1 MKLAS
6 HFSDESQRV
15 RRTCFKASQV
25 LFLAAS
31 VFAVLAFGGTE
42 PISFSVA
49 EILFFLA
56 AIIML
61 ITVSTE
67 DIPFRVPKAAI
78 GVPLLVAGV
87 ATMGLCPMP
96 VKLLE
101 TLGWTPPPDSI
112 HWDQLTISPY
122 ATRTQLLT
130 LITCLIAFYFGM
142 LSGAERKGKRLL
154 IYSLAGLGAVEAFYG
169 FVQYLGGWQKIF
181 FYTKKYDLFEATGT
195 YINHNHYA
203 GFLEMVIPFC
213 LALASYEFARL
224 SKRKPPNGWDLKR
237 LSIQERFPQAILWL
251 AVTILLFAALAFS
264 KSRMGIIASSASI
277 LGMIIVGKF
286 KPGSLIVAAV
296 FVALVAAMVLW
307 IGAGPITERFAST
320 SQEYKLSQGS
330 RLAIWRDTIQLI
342 QKHPLAG
349 NGLGTFPVAYT
360 AVQTT
365 FLGNFV
371 NHAHNDY
378 LEVASDL
385 GIPVS
390 LILFG
395 SVGAILASSVRSA
408 RSGAMNF
415 DRAVALGC
423 AGSIFALLLHSLTDF
438 NLYIPANALI
448 FSGIL
453 GLAVSV
459 TAPQKQISEVVS
471 GNSQLACK
479 RTLDTVL
486 AFAGLALLM
495 PLFLIIAALI
505 KLDSRGPVFFRLRA
519 AGQFGHAFDQLKFR
533 TMVENAR
540 QKMHPFETSRSDPRI
555 TRVGRVLRRW
565 SLDELPQ
572 LVNVLRG
579 EMSLVG
585 PRPTFIEIASR
596 MSVHEAQRFLARPGL
611 TGLAQVHG
619 RNMVPWA
626 QRVNLD
632 IEYIDHFSLWTDFKI
647 LVRTIPLWLRGEGI
661 YDVDGH
667 VRMPDVGEYSEPCNT
682 GDRS

>member
-1 MKLAS
+1 MKLFCHVPGGS
-6 HFSDESQRV
+6 GGT
-15 RRTCFKASQV
+15 RRPCFKASQI
-25 LFLAAS
+25 LFLIAI

-42 PISFSVA
+42 PASFSVA
-49 EILFFLA
+49 EILLFLA
-56 AIIML
+56 AIVML

-78 GVPLLVAGV
+78 GVPLLVTGV
-87 ATMGLCPMP
+87 AIIGLCPMP
-96 VKLLE
+96 GRLLE
-101 TLGWTPPPDSI
+101 TLGRTPLPYGI
-112 HWDQLTISPY
+112 HWNQLTISPY

-130 LITCLIAFYFGM
+130 LVSCSIAFYFGM
-142 LSGAERKGKRLL
+142 LTGTERKGKRLL
-154 IYSLAGLGAVEAFYG
+154 IYSLAGLGAAEAFYG

-195 YINHNHYA
+195 YINRNHYA

-224 SKRKPPNGWDLKR
+224 SKSKPRNGWNLKR
-237 LSIQERFPQAILWL
+237 LSIQERFPQAVFWL

-277 LGMIIVGKF
+277 LGMIIAGKF
-286 KPGSLIVAAV
+286 KPGNLIVAGV

-320 SQEYKLSQGS
+320 SQEYKLSEGS
-330 RLAIWRDTIQLI
+330 RLAIWRDTIHLI
-342 QKHPLAG
+342 KKHPLAG
-349 NGLGTFPVAYT
+349 DGLGTFPVAYT

-395 SVGAILASSVRSA
+395 SFGAILASSVRSA
-408 RSGAMNF
+408 LSKAMNF

-438 NLYIPANALI
+438 NLYIPANALV
-448 FSGIL
+448 FSAIL
-453 GLAVSV
+453 GLAVSA
-459 TAPQKQISEVVS
+459 TAPQKQISEVAS
-471 GNSQLACK
+471 STSQLVCK
-479 RTLDTVL
+479 RTLDAVF
-486 AFAGLALLM
+486 AFAGLVLLM
-495 PLFLIIAALI
+495 PLFLIIAVAI
-505 KLDSRGPVFFRLRA
+505 KLDSTGPVLFRLRA
-519 AGQFGHAFDQLKFR
+519 AGQFGHPFDQLKFR

-572 LVNVLRG
+572 LVNIMRG

-585 PRPTFIEIASR
+585 PRPTFIEIAPRLSAQ
-596 MSVHEAQRFLARPGL
+596 EAQRFLARPGL
-611 TGLAQVHG
+611 TGLAQIHG
-619 RNMVPWA
+619 RNMVPWP
-626 QRVNLD
+626 QRINLD
-632 IEYIDHFSLWTDFKI
+632 IEYIDHFSLWTDLKI

-661 YDVDGH
+661 YGVDGH
-667 VRMPDVGEYSEPCNT
+667 VRMPDLQEYSKQ
-682 GDRS
+682 

>member
-1 MKLAS
+1 MKVSS
-6 HFSDESQRV
+6 HVSNEAPSV
-15 RRTCFKASQV
+15 RGTCFRASQV
-25 LFLAAS
+25 VFLAAI
-31 VFAVLAFGGTE
+31 VVAVLAFGGTE
-42 PISFSVA
+42 PITFSVV
-49 EILFFLA
+49 EILLFLA

-78 GVPLLVAGV
+78 AVPLLVTGIAM
-87 ATMGLCPMP
+87 MGLCPMP
-96 VKLLE
+96 AKLLE
-101 TLGWTPPPDSI
+101 MLGRTISPYATR
-112 HWDQLTISPY
+112 WDQLTISPY

-130 LITCLIAFYFGM
+130 LIWCLIAFYFGI
-142 LSGAERKGKRLL
+142 LSGVERKGKRLL
-154 IYSLAGLGAVEAFYG
+154 IYSLAGLGAAEAFYG
-169 FVQYLGGWQKIF
+169 FLQYLGGWQTIF

-195 YINHNHYA
+195 YINRNHYA

-224 SKRKPPNGWDLKR
+224 SKYKPRNGWNLKQ
-237 LSIQERFPQAILWL
+237 LSIQERFPQAVFWL
-251 AVTILLFAALAFS
+251 AATILLFAALAFS

-286 KPGSLIVAAV
+286 KPGNLIVAGV

-320 SQEYKLSQGS
+320 SQEYKLSDGS
-330 RLAIWRDTIQLI
+330 RLAIWRDTIHLI
-342 QKHPLAG
+342 KKHPLAG
-349 NGLGTFPVAYT
+349 DGLGTFPVAYT

-395 SVGAILASSVRSA
+395 SFGALLASSVRSA
-408 RSGAMNF
+408 RSKAMNF

-448 FSGIL
+448 FSAIL

-459 TAPQKQISEVVS
+459 TAPQKQVPEVAS
-471 GNSQLACK
+471 STSQLVCK
-479 RTLDTVL
+479 RTLDAVL
-486 AFAGLALLM
+486 AFVGLVLLI
-495 PLFLIIAALI
+495 PLFLIIAAAI

-519 AGQFGHAFDQLKFR
+519 AGRFGHAFDQLKFR
-533 TMVENAR
+533 TMVDNAR

-572 LVNVLRG
+572 LINVLRG

-596 MSVHEAQRFLARPGL
+596 MSAQESQRFLVRPGL

-619 RNMVPWA
+619 RNMVPWP
-626 QRVNLD
+626 QRINLD

-661 YDVDGH
+661 YGVDGH
-667 VRMPDVGEYSEPCNT
+667 VRMPDVQEYSK
-682 GDRS
+682 